1 MELFLRDVRCFRG
14 PHTIPI
20 RPLTILVGENSSG
33 KSTVLAMLA
42 AISEPD
48 APFAV
53 DFNREPYELG
63 GFDNIASRD
72 PTTGSPA
79 SEFLVG
85 YDIPNRRDS
94 SSTASVRATFSSN
107 GGAPVLSRVEGVSK
121 TGALTLTLY
130 GGRIQG
136 TLTTSADQKEY
147 KIDQAIRSDLFE
159 NPSWLIV
166 SLLDRKVAAT
176 PERLERLYSL
186 SEELFRG
193 APRSK
198 SLAPIRS
205 KPQRTHDRLRNE
217 FQPEGSHIPYLL
229 RANLAERTTRDRT
242 ALVQSLVLYGRESGL
257 FDNIKIRQLGETS
270 GDPFQLHVETG
281 GLQSNLADVGYGVS
295 QVLPVVVESLITD
308 TWQRIII
315 QQPEV
320 HLHPKAQAALGSFFA
335 RIVSKERKSFVV
347 ETHSD
352 YFLDRVRKEVAE
364 GSLKPTDVQILY
376 FERSAGATNI
386 YALSLDAMG
395 NIDNAP
401 TSYRRFFL
409 DEELGLL
416 MRGNRSVPDR

>member
-1 MELFLRDVRCFRG
+1 MELYLRDVRCFRG
-14 PHTIPI
+14 LHTIPI

-42 AISEPD
+42 AISEPE
-48 APFAV
+48 APFVV

-72 PTTGSPA
+72 PVTGSPA
-79 SEFLVG
+79 QEFLVG
-85 YDIPNRRDS
+85 YDIPIRRDS
-94 SSTASVRATFSSN
+94 SSSANVRATFSSN
-107 GGAPVLSRVEGVSK
+107 GGAPTLRRVEGNSK
-121 TGALTLTLY
+121 AGKLALTIQ
-130 GGRIQG
+130 GDRIQG
-136 TLTTSADQKEY
+136 KLTFSGDRKEY
-147 KIDQAIRSDLFE
+147 QIDQAIRSAFFE
-159 NPSWLIV
+159 NPSWLVV
-166 SLLDRKVAAT
+166 SLLERSVAST
-176 PERLERLYSL
+176 PEHIERLYSL
-186 SEELFRG
+186 SEGLFRS

-242 ALVQSLVLYGRESGL
+242 ALVHSLVLYGRESGL
-257 FDNIKIRQLGETS
+257 FENIKIRQLGQTS

-295 QVLPVVVESLITD
+295 QVLPVVVESLLTD
-308 TWQRIII
+308 AWQRIII

-335 RIVSKERKSFVV
+335 RIVSRERKSFVV

-352 YFLDRVRKEVAE
+352 YFLDRVRKEVAQ

-376 FERSAGATNI
+376 FERLAGASRV

-395 NIDNAP
+395 NVEDAP
-401 TSYRRFFL
+401 TSYRQFFL
-409 DEELGLL
+409 DEELSLL
-416 MRGNRSVPDR
+416 MRGSRSVPDR